1 MPIFDQR
8 KCQARFIITG
18 GFEWAARGGA
28 KNSILHCLVPLFGS
42 SIPVV
47 EHTYK

>member
-18 GFEWAARGGA
+18 GFEWAARGGV
-28 KNSILHCLVPLFGS
+28 KIRVWIVPFQA
-42 SIPVV
+42 
-47 EHTYK
+47 

>member
-8 KCQARFIITG
+8 KCQARFIIG

-28 KNSILHCLVPLFGS
+28 K
-42 SIPVV
+42 IPVWIV
-47 EHTYK
+47 PFQA